1 MFIPAP
7 IFGGISEKE
16 ANFVDKVVRF
26 VIDFPTWTLIGIA
39 LAALYGTLFIDEPAS
54 NTTDSLRY
62 IMAFFH
68 TFIFFS
74 LLGLYKLKL
83 NCILKCGH
91 ENLSFL
97 NWIPK
102 LQCIHHSGKYREC
115 GILLSDGRKFN

>member
-26 VIDFPTWTLIGIA
+26 VIDFPMWTLIGIA
-39 LAALYGTLFIDEPAS
+39 LAALYETLFIDETAS

-74 LLGLYKLKL
+74 LLGLYWSRHMYAWLWRT
-83 NCILKCGH
+83 
-91 ENLSFL
+91 F
-97 NWIPK
+97 
-102 LQCIHHSGKYREC
+102 
-115 GILLSDGRKFN
+115 RKVFHITSVY

>member
-39 LAALYGTLFIDEPAS
+39 LVALYGTLFIDEPAS

-74 LLGLYKLKL
+74 LLGLYWSRHMYAWLW
-83 NCILKCGH
+83 CT
-91 ENLSFL
+91 F
-97 NWIPK
+97 
-102 LQCIHHSGKYREC
+102 
-115 GILLSDGRKFN
+115 RKVFHITSVY